1 MFAYLR
7 AFSCVF
13 VAAQLFIVGTAE
25 AQSGEVSY
33 ARVLTHNDVRE
44 VLHCPWCTYPVSGRE
59 YFVRTVE
66 GLNVVFDDVRAAYSA
81 AELLNRMIAAQGQ
94 CDKDGY
100 DLAFDGYVKMIA
112 LQKWVSSDVEEGD
125 GMFGLLQPR
134 RDLSGLTDI
143 VVPSYKLCGRT
154 VSAMRK

>member
-1 MFAYLR
+1 MSAYLR
-7 AFSCVF
+7 AFPCVF

-25 AQSGEVSY
+25 AQSDEVSY

-44 VLHCPWCTYPVSGRE
+44 VLHCPWCSYPVSGRQ

-66 GLNVVFDDVRAAYSA
+66 GLNVVFNDVRAAYSA
-81 AELLNRMIAAQGQ
+81 VELLNLMTAAQGQ

-112 LQKWVSSDVEEGD
+112 LQKWLSPEIEEVD
-125 GMFGLLQPR
+125 GVFGLLRPR
-134 RDLSGLTDI
+134 RDLSALTDI
-143 VVPSYKLCGRT
+143 VVPSFHLCGRT